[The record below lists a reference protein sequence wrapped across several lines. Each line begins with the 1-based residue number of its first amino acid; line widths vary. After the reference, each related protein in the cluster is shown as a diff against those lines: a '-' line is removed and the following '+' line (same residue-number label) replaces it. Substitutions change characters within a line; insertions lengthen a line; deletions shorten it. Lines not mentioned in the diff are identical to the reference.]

1 MAFCHPTIKGGIFMA
16 KKKTDLVD
24 SGEQIVKSE
33 KKKPRGGNSPAIGE
47 NMLMTEPGDT
57 TRIVQTN
64 MKFLTLPKVDLRDPE
79 AVKQRIGEYFQ
90 IYAEADMKPTV
101 AGMAM
106 ALDVDRRRLWEIK
119 TGNYVNVGGYK
130 DLPTETVDYIKKAYE
145 ILESTMESYANAGK
159 INPVMAIFMMKN
171 HFGYQDKT
179 EYVLTPNQKQE
190 SDYDA
195 DEISKRY
202 LSDSTTI
209 NPDD

>member
-1 MAFCHPTIKGGIFMA
+1 MA
-16 KKKTDLVD
+16 KKKTPDAID
-24 SGEQIVKSE
+24 SGTEIVKR
-33 KKKPRGGNSPAIGE
+33 KRKPAGMAAALQGDLGQ
-47 NMLMTEPGDT
+47 EPGDN

-64 MKFLTLPKVDLRDPE
+64 MKFFDMPRVDLHDPA
-79 AVKQRIGEYFQ
+79 AVRERLGEYFK
-90 IYAEADMKPTV
+90 IYAEADLKPTV

-106 ALDVDRRRLWEIK
+106 ALGVDRRRLWEIK
-119 TGNYVNVGGYK
+119 TGTAVGGVGK
-130 DLPTETVDYIKKAYE
+130 QNLPPETLDFVKKAYD
-145 ILESTMESYANAGK
+145 ILETSMENYANAGK

-202 LSDSTTI
+202 LTDSATI
-209 NPDD
+209 DADS

>member
-1 MAFCHPTIKGGIFMA
+1 MA
-16 KKKTDLVD
+16 KKKTPEIID
-24 SGEQIVKSE
+24 SGTEIVKQ
-33 KKKPRGGNSPAIGE
+33 KRKPAGMAAALAGDLGQ
-47 NMLMTEPGDT
+47 EPGDN

-64 MKFLTLPKVDLRDPE
+64 MKFFDMPRVDLHDPE
-79 AVKQRIGEYFQ
+79 AVHARLCEYFK
-90 IYAEADMKPTV
+90 IYGEADLKPTV

-106 ALDVDRRRLWEIK
+106 CLGVDRRRLWEIK
-119 TGNYVNVGGYK
+119 TGAAVGGTTMN
-130 DLPTETVDYIKKAYE
+130 DLPRETLDLVKKAYE
-145 ILESTMESYANAGK
+145 ILETTMENYANAGK

-202 LSDSTTI
+202 LSDSATI
-209 NPDD
+209 NSDS

>member
-1 MAFCHPTIKGGIFMA
+1 MA
-16 KKKTDLVD
+16 KKTNVID
-24 SGEQIVKSE
+24 SGEEIVKQ
-33 KKKPRGGNSPAIGE
+33 KRKPAGMAAALAGDLGQD
-47 NMLMTEPGDT
+47 PGDN
-57 TRIVQTN
+57 TRIVQTS
-64 MKFLTLPKVDLRDPE
+64 MKFFDMPRVDLKNPE
-79 AVKQRIGEYFQ
+79 AVRERLAEYFR
-90 IYAEADMKPTV
+90 IYGEADLKPTV

-106 ALDVDRRRLWEIK
+106 ALGVNRRILWAIANDQP
-119 TGNYVNVGGYK
+119 TGGNGYK
-130 DLPTETVDYIKKAYE
+130 LNLPPESTDFVKKAYE
-145 ILESTMESYANAGK
+145 MLEMSMEAYANAGK

-209 NPDD
+209 DADS

>member
-1 MAFCHPTIKGGIFMA
+1 MA
-16 KKKTDLVD
+16 KKADLID
-24 SGEQIVKSE
+24 SGEEIVKA

-47 NMLMTEPGDT
+47 NMLTTEPGDT
-57 TRIVQTN
+57 TKIVQTN
-64 MKFLTLPKVDLRDPE
+64 MKFLTLPKIDLRDPV
-79 AVKQRIGEYFQ
+79 AVRQRIGEYFQ

-130 DLPTETVDYIKKAYE
+130 DLPLETVDSIKKAYE

-179 EYVLTPNQKQE
+179 EYVLTPNQQQVT
-190 SDYDA
+190 DYNA

-202 LSDSTTI
+202 LTDSTTI
-209 NPDD
+209 DSES